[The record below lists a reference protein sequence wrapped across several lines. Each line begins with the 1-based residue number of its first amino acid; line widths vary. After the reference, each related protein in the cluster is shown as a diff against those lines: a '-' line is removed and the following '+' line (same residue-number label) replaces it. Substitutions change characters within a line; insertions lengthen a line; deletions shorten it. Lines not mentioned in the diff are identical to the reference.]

1 MESNLQISKTENI
14 ILWIVRMIVGV
25 LFILSGFSKLID
37 PHGLEYKMFEFC
49 EVLSKDFFPNIKD
62 FENKLKN

>member
-1 MESNLQISKTENI
+1 MESNLQISKIENI

-49 EVLSKDFFPNIKD
+49 EGVPVSRG
-62 FENKLKN
+62 